1 MAEIDISSLLSETAE
16 EETADQSTLEKN
28 LNNLNKVLD
37 DQLKKCSL

>member
-28 LNNLNKVLD
+28 FK
-37 DQLKKCSL
+37 QPQ

>member
-16 EETADQSTLEKN
+16 EETADHSTLENN